1 MIAITICLLSLGII
15 FSETILTEVVL
26 FKYLNLL
33 FLVVNLLFWYKRYK
47 IALIVGFLS
56 SIIIDLILQNS
67 LGRSMFSL
75 FVPILVLNLFD
86 IILKLEGKLTRI
98 IFSSVGTL
106 LSIFINY
113 VLFGLLFLND
123 EISIEIILKRG
134 IFSLLVLLILSMFI
148 EKFLPMEKKN
158 QFL

>member
-158 QFL
+158 TD